1 MCVIRWRRGCGRD
14 LDFSL
19 RWEALCVGLLLGDGD
34 LLTYWM
40 EITVGS
46 VLSFYLLSLLSVF

>member
-1 MCVIRWRRGCGRD
+1 MMRWKRGCGRD

-19 RWEALCVGLLLGDGD
+19 WWEALCVGLFLGDGD

-40 EITVGS
+40 EITFGS
-46 VLSFYLLSLLSVF
+46 VFSLYLLSLFSMF